1 MSIHLDNVVGRFWG
15 AVLEFLLWWALLGAS
30 VGLAAAYFLSDQLGW
45 NQEFLSWT
53 LAIVGFAIGV
63 PYDYREL
70 QTGVSPSTIAVFGY
84 LGFAALLMAV
94 EVLLV
99 LAYFRVAA

>member
-1 MSIHLDNVVGRFWG
+1 
-15 AVLEFLLWWALLGAS
+15 AS

-45 NQEFLSWT
+45 DQESLSWT

-70 QTGVSPSTIAVFGY
+70 QAGQVHQPSRSSGILAS
-84 LGFAALLMAV
+84 LGFSWLLRFYWCWRTFESLPEPMFDVGAGAAQTSVM
-94 EVLLV
+94 
-99 LAYFRVAA
+99 RQNR